1 MPCYRCGAR
10 QTDPVRGASPWKRG
24 VKAERQVLVC
34 PSCQAGRDWADDLD
48 RCSACGSAALVC
60 RLGEVECRDCGHTR
74 AAVRDE
80 PGDAGLVRS
89 VADLA
94 GGAGGP
100 GGAGAERPSDGGLS
114 EEVAAA
120 LSRVLKRGPAV

>member
-34 PSCQAGRDWADDLD
+34 PSCQAARDWADDLD
-48 RCSACGSAALVC
+48 RCSECGSAALVC
-60 RLGEVECRDCGHTR
+60 RLGEVECRGCGHTR
-74 AAVRDE
+74 PAVRDE
-80 PGDAGLVRS
+80 PGDAGLVPAG
-89 VADLA
+89 ADRAA
-94 GGAGGP
+94 GT
-100 GGAGAERPSDGGLS
+100 GGAGADRPSDGGLS

-120 LSRVLKRGPAV
+120 LSRVLKRGPAG

>member
-74 AAVRDE
+74 PAVRDE

>member
-1 MPCYRCGAR
+1 MPCFRCGAR

-24 VKAERQVLVC
+24 VRADRQVLVC
-34 PSCQAGRDWADDLD
+34 PGCQAVHDWADDLD

-74 AAVRDE
+74 AAVRE
-80 PGDAGLVRS
+80 ETGPGDLVHS
-89 VADLA
+89 
-94 GGAGGP
+94 
-100 GGAGAERPSDGGLS
+100 GAERPSGADRPSDGGLS

-120 LSRVLKRGPAV
+120 LSRVLKRGPAR